1 MGQSFYPNDC
11 RQSKRRGFEHLQ
23 VTKFFQIQTDSSS
36 MLRVIKL
43 LVYLDW
49 EIMNVLMENVAFGE
63 GPHWKNGNLW
73 FSDMHS
79 QQVIKLAPTGS
90 WEIVVA
96 LKDDQTPDSA
106 GCPTEIFL
114 SFQCKNVKFCAL
126 MEKIFWC
133 MLILARW
140 PIITQRHGDRSFWKM
155 LCGKL
160 WF

>member
-49 EIMNVLMENVAFGE
+49 EIMNVLMENIAFGE

-96 LKDDQTPDSA
+96 LQDDQPSELGWLPDGDLLIVSMQKRQILRFNGKDLLVHA
-106 GCPTEIFL
+106 DL
-114 SFQCKNVKFCAL
+114 SQMANYHATT
-126 MEKIFWC
+126 W
-133 MLILARW
+133 
-140 PIITQRHGDRSFWKM
+140 
-155 LCGKL
+155 
-160 WF
+160 